1 MWSGFFHQ
9 MFLLRVF
16 DMNLIYYRQERQ
28 QKIAVVQKKKER
40 QKGELS
46 GCNKA
51 YIIFLLISGDPKVQ
65 EC

>member
-28 QKIAVVQKKKER
+28 QKIAVVQKKKREAER
-40 QKGELS
+40 RAEWM
-46 GCNKA
+46 
-51 YIIFLLISGDPKVQ
+51 
-65 EC
+65 

>member
-1 MWSGFFHQ
+1 
-9 MFLLRVF
+9 
-16 DMNLIYYRQERQ
+16 MNLIYYRQERQ